1 MLLLRDPGRELLKPG
16 QLSPRLDVPANI
28 QRPPYVDTGE
38 NPWIEDIQVHTKDVC
53 VFFWSMSLLT
63 TCNIASDMPSHTCH
77 MQELKKMRAACKLGA
92 DVREFAGT
100 LVKVRISAFEGLTDI
115 SLICA
120 SVMYAA
126 LSAAWSIFDVHHG

>member
-53 VFFWSMSLLT
+53 IFFVNECTDCMQH
-63 TCNIASDMPSHTCH
+63 CNYRAIIHVSH
-77 MQELKKMRAACKLGA
+77 AGA
-92 DVREFAGT
+92 EEDESCLQTR
-100 LVKVRISAFEGLTDI
+100 
-115 SLICA
+115 C
-120 SVMYAA
+120 
-126 LSAAWSIFDVHHG
+126 

>member
-53 VFFWSMSLLT
+53 ITFWQRLLT
-63 TCNIASDMPSHTCH
+63 ACTIAINVPSHMCH
-77 MQELKKMRAACKLGA
+77 MQELKKMRAACRLGA
-92 DVREFAGT
+92 EVREFAGT
-100 LVKVRISAFEGLTDI
+100 LVKVGI
-115 SLICA
+115 
-120 SVMYAA
+120 
-126 LSAAWSIFDVHHG
+126 